1 MGRMTLEK
9 RRDAR
14 ERTDK
19 IALAYQQVVAE
30 LMLGNVS
37 VHEIGRGNLYKRI
50 AQKTGMSIKA
60 IAYKM
65 NHCV

>member
-9 RRDAR
+9 RKDAR

-30 LMLGNVS
+30 LMLGHVA
-37 VHEIGRGNLYKRI
+37 VHEIGRGNLYRRI
-50 AQKTGMSIKA
+50 AEKTGMSIKA

>member
-9 RRDAR
+9 RQDAR
-14 ERTDK
+14 ERTGK
-19 IALAYQQVVAE
+19 IALAYQQVVEE
-30 LMLGNVS
+30 LKLGNATVY
-37 VHEIGRGNLYKRI
+37 EIGRGTPYRRI
-50 AQKTGMSIKA
+50 AEKTGMSIKA

>member
-1 MGRMTLEK
+1 MGRMTKEK
-9 RRDAR
+9 RHDAL
-14 ERTDK
+14 TNTSK
-19 IALAYQQVVAE
+19 IIQAYHQVVAE
-30 LMLGNVS
+30 LSQGNVA

-60 IAYKM
+60 IAYKL